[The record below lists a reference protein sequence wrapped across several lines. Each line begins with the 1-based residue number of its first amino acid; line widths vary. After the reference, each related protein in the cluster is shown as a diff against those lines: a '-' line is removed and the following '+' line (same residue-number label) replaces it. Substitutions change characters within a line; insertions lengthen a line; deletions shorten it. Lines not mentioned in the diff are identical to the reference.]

1 MALPVRRRWIVW
13 GGIAVIIV
21 VALALAMRPTPIL
34 VDVAVVERGT
44 LEVTVDDDGE
54 TQVKEVFTVSAPVT
68 GHMLRI
74 DSKVGDQVEAG
85 KTVLAV
91 MQPTFPEFLDARSRK
106 QAEAE
111 VKAAEAA
118 LALAKAEAEKA
129 QAELNFARAE
139 FERAHELAR
148 KGTISKSARDRA
160 EMEADSREAAV
171 NTAMANVNVR
181 AFALETAKARL
192 IEPESEFDISGSCC
206 VRIRAPVSGRVLR
219 LLQESEQVLQAG
231 TPLIEI
237 GDPADLEIKVDLLSS
252 DAVKVKVGDKVI
264 ISGWG
269 GPGDLIGKVRRVEP
283 SGFTKV
289 SALGIE
295 EQRVNV
301 IIDFDGKPED
311 REGLA
316 HGFRVDAKIVI
327 WRGEDILMIPLGALF
342 RVGRDWAV
350 FTVEDGTAHLAKV
363 RIGRNGAFD
372 AELLGGLEAGA
383 AVILHPSD
391 RIEDGVR
398 VEVRNSE

>member
-13 GGIAVIIV
+13 GGIAVIV
-21 VALALAMRPTPIL
+21 VLVLAFALRPAPIR
-34 VDVAVVERGT
+34 VDVAVIERGV

-111 VKAAEAA
+111 VKSAEAA

-139 FERAHELAR
+139 FERARELAR

-160 EMEADSREAAV
+160 EMEADSREAAL

-192 IEPESEFDISGSCC
+192 IEPESEFDTSGSCC

-219 LLQESEQVLQAG
+219 LLQESEQVVQAG

-252 DAVKVKVGDKVI
+252 DAVKVNAGDKVI

-311 REGLA
+311 RPGLA

-327 WRGEDILMIPLGALF
+327 WRGDDILTVPLGALF
-342 RVGRDWAV
+342 RVGKDWAV
-350 FTVEDGTAHLAKV
+350 FTVENGKAHLTKV
-363 RIGRNGAFD
+363 RIGHNGAFN
-372 AELLGGLEAGA
+372 AELLSGLEEGA
-383 AVILHPSD
+383 TVILHPSD
-391 RIEDGVR
+391 RVEDGVR
-398 VEVRNSE
+398 VEVRNSD

>member
-13 GGIAVIIV
+13 SGIAVA
-21 VALALAMRPTPIL
+21 VALVLAYALRPVPVL
-34 VDVAVVERGT
+34 VDVAVLARGT

-54 TQVKEVFTVSAPVT
+54 TQVKDVFTVSAPVT

-74 DSKVGDQVEAG
+74 ESKVGDEVEAG

-91 MQPTFPEFLDARSRK
+91 MQPTFPEFLDARSRR

-118 LALAKAEAEKA
+118 LALAKAESDKA

-139 FERAHELAR
+139 LERARELAS

-160 EMEADSREAAV
+160 EMEADSREAALK
-171 NTAMANVNVR
+171 TAMANVNVR

-192 IEPESEFDISGSCC
+192 IEPEIVTDTSGSCC
-206 VRIRAPVSGRVLR
+206 VRIRAPVSGRILR
-219 LLQESEQVLQAG
+219 LLQESEQVVNAG

-237 GDPADLEIKVDLLSS
+237 GDPADLEVKVDLLSS
-252 DAVKVKVGDKVI
+252 EAVKVKAGDPVI
-264 ISGWG
+264 ITGWG
-269 GPGDLIGKVRRVEP
+269 GAGELTGRVRRVEP

-301 IIDFDGKPED
+301 IIDFTGDPET
-311 REGLA
+311 RKGLA
-316 HGFRVDAKIVI
+316 HGYRVDAKVVV
-327 WRGEDILMIPLGALF
+327 WKGEDVLTVPLGALF
-342 RVGRDWAV
+342 RERNEWAV
-350 FTVEDGTAHLAKV
+350 FKVEDGEARLTRV

-372 AELLGGLEAGA
+372 AEVLDGLQAGDT
-383 AVILHPSD
+383 VILHPSD
-391 RIEDGVR
+391 RVEGGVA
-398 VEVRNSE
+398 VALRNSP